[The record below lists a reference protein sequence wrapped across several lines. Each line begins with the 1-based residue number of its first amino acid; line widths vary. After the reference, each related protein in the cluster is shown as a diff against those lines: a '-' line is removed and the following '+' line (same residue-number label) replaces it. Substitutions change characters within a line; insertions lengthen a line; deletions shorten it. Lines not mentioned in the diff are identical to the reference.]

1 MSKPTKPQR
10 SKTPTHKSPLEQ
22 ALGDLESSYHE
33 LENQVRE
40 ASHKIDQRAGRPLWQ
55 AILVGLGL
63 GGVFV
68 ASLFLSSLLFALFIA
83 VLVTLATLE
92 LVSVLRQNG
101 SALSRT
107 WMVAVGVGIVGS
119 SYLFG
124 AEGML
129 YGLMGAIL
137 AVVLVRLSQS
147 VLNLKRRVNTV
158 SDIRGGVF
166 AVVYVPFLASFAVVL
181 QGSPRGEWW
190 VFATVII
197 VVVVDTAA
205 YVSGLAFG
213 RHKMAPRISPAKSW
227 EGLAGATLAALLA
240 GALLGHYM
248 IGVGW
253 WWGLAIAIVLTG
265 SATIGDLVES
275 LIKRDLGIKDMSS
288 LLPGHGG
295 FLDRLDSALPSLAVT
310 YAMYQVLS

>member
-10 SKTPTHKSPLEQ
+10 SKSPTHKSPLEQ

-68 ASLFLSSLLFALFIA
+68 ASLFLSSALFALFIA
-83 VLVTLATLE
+83 VLVTLATVE
-92 LVSVLRQNG
+92 LVSVLRHNG

-107 WMVAVGVGIVGS
+107 WMVVVGVGVVGS
-119 SYLFG
+119 SYLLG

-129 YGLMGAIL
+129 YGLMVAIL
-137 AVVLVRLSQS
+137 AVVLLRLSQS
-147 VLNLKRRVNTV
+147 VLSPKRWVHTV

-166 AVVYVPFLASFAVVL
+166 TVVYVPFLASFAVVL
-181 QGSPRGEWW
+181 QNSPRGEWW

-205 YVSGLAFG
+205 YASGLAFG
-213 RHKMAPRISPAKSW
+213 RHKMAPQISPAKSW
-227 EGLAGATLAALLA
+227 EGLAGATLAALVA
-240 GALLGHYM
+240 GALLGHFM

-253 WWGLAIAIVLTG
+253 LWGLAIAIVVTG

-310 YAMYQVLS
+310 YAMYQLLS